1 MGSGVP
7 KQYAELAGATMLEH
21 SLGALLASTRIAG
34 VMVALHPD
42 DQRGRQLA
50 IAADPR
56 VHTVAGGAERAD
68 SVLAALDGLA
78 RMADDE
84 DWVLVHDA
92 ARPCLRLA
100 DLDALMDTVLATG
113 VGGLLAQPVVD
124 TVKRADPGGR
134 VQATLERASLW
145 RAQTPQ
151 MFPLGELRDALRAA
165 RDRDL
170 AVTDEASAME
180 LAGHPVQLVPGSSRN
195 LKVTVPAD
203 LELAAWY
210 LSRQAAD
217 DAGQPGQR

>member
-21 SLGALLASTRIAG
+21 SLGALLASPRISG

-50 IAADPR
+50 IVADPR

-68 SVLAALDGLA
+68 SVLAALDALA

-100 DLDALMDTVLATG
+100 DLDALMDTVLGTG

-134 VQATLERASLW
+134 VQATLERESLW

-180 LAGHPVQLVPGSSRN
+180 LAGHPVQLVPGSSGN

-217 DAGQPGQR
+217 DAG